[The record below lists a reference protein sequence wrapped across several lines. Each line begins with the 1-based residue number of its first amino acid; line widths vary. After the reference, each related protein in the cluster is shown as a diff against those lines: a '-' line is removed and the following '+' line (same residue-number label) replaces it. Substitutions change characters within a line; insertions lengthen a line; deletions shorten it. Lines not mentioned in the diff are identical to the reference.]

1 MKSIKKVCKSI
12 RSERGATMIEYAV
25 LAVLVAI
32 GSIGSITYLG
42 KRVDKTFNIVSDEVA
57 KAGVMPSNG
66 ETNNAR

>member
-1 MKSIKKVCKSI
+1 
-12 RSERGATMIEYAV
+12 MIEYAV